1 VFRETVTLLETK
13 SHMPRKRWT
22 AQTEVTPSLL
32 KFREKRKWQIALRR
46 YLLEKNPCVSYAPYF
61 GLDIESF
68 RKWIEMQ
75 FTNDLTWE
83 SFGKNWQ
90 FEHIIPVTYFDFADD
105 DELMLCWNFTNI
117 RVETIQN
124 NKDRGNRVDVLMAKD
139 YFGNLYTETGYEVC
153 QELLRKI
160 ERIEIAEMIPTTIQK
175 AFILQHKDYLKH
187 IEGFTSYEFELL
199 NSGRDIKEVKK
210 EAELIKKLGK

>member
-1 VFRETVTLLETK
+1 MT
-13 SHMPRKRWT
+13 RKRWT

-32 KFREKRKWQIALRR
+32 KLREKRKWQIALRR
-46 YLLEKNPCVSYAPYF
+46 YLLEKNPCVAYAPYF

-68 RKWIEMQ
+68 RMWIAMQ
-75 FTNDLTWE
+75 FTSDLSWE
-83 SFGKNWQ
+83 SFGQNWQ
-90 FEHIIPVTYFDFADD
+90 FDHIIPVTYFDFADD
-105 DELMLCWNFTNI
+105 EELSLCWNFTNI

-139 YFGNLYTETGYEVC
+139 YFRNLYGETGYQIC

-160 ERIEIAEMIPTTIQK
+160 ERIEIAEMIPISNQK
-175 AFILQHKDYLKH
+175 DFIIQHKDYLGH

-199 NSGRDIKEVKK
+199 NSGRDIDEVKK
-210 EAELIKKLGK
+210 EAELIKNLGK

>member
-1 VFRETVTLLETK
+1 
-13 SHMPRKRWT
+13 MPRKRWT

-46 YLLEKNPCVSYAPYF
+46 YLLERNPCVAYAPYF

-68 RKWIEMQ
+68 RTWIATQ
-75 FTNDLTWE
+75 FTSDLSWN

-90 FEHIIPVTYFDFADD
+90 FDHIIPVTYFDFAE
-105 DELMLCWNFTNI
+105 DEELALCWNFINI
-117 RVETIQN
+117 RVERIQHS
-124 NKDRGNRVDVLMAKD
+124 KDRGNRVDVLIAKD
-139 YFGNLYTETGYEVC
+139 YFASLYKETGYEVC

-160 ERIEIAEMIPTTIQK
+160 ERIEIAEMIPTSNQK
-175 AFILQHKDYLKH
+175 EFIIQHKDYLSH

-199 NSGRDIKEVKK
+199 NSGRDIQEVKK
-210 EAELIKKLGK
+210 EAELIKKLGQ

>member
-1 VFRETVTLLETK
+1 
-13 SHMPRKRWT
+13 MPRKRWT

-46 YLLEKNPCVSYAPYF
+46 YLLERNPCVAYAPYF

-68 RKWIEMQ
+68 RTWIATQ
-75 FTNDLTWE
+75 FTSDLSWN

-90 FEHIIPVTYFDFADD
+90 FDHIIPVTYFDFAE
-105 DELMLCWNFTNI
+105 DEELALCWNFINI
-117 RVETIQN
+117 RVERIQHS
-124 NKDRGNRVDVLMAKD
+124 KDRGNRVDVLMAKD
-139 YFGNLYTETGYEVC
+139 YFASLYKETGYEVC

-160 ERIEIAEMIPTTIQK
+160 ERIEIAEMIPTSNQK
-175 AFILQHKDYLKH
+175 EFIIQHKDYLSH

-199 NSGRDIKEVKK
+199 NSGRDIQEVKK
-210 EAELIKKLGK
+210 EAELIKKLGQ

>member
-1 VFRETVTLLETK
+1 MFRETVTSLKIK

-32 KFREKRKWQIALRR
+32 KLREKRKWQIALRR
-46 YLLEKNPCVSYAPYF
+46 YLLERNQCVSYAPDF

-75 FTNDLTWE
+75 FTDDLSWD
-83 SFGKNWQ
+83 SFGKSWQ
-90 FEHIIPVTYFDFADD
+90 FDHIIPVTYFDFAND

-117 RVETIQN
+117 RAGKIEN
-124 NKDRGNRVDVLMAKD
+124 NNDRGNRVDVLIAKD
-139 YFGNLYTETGYEVC
+139 YFENLYKETGYEVC
-153 QELLRKI
+153 HELLKKI
-160 ERIEIAEMIPTTIQK
+160 ERIEIAEMIPTANQK
-175 AFILQHKDYLKH
+175 EFILQHKDYLKH

-199 NSGRDIKEVKK
+199 NSGRDIEEVKK
-210 EAELIKKLGK
+210 EAELIKRLGH

>member
-1 VFRETVTLLETK
+1 
-13 SHMPRKRWT
+13 MPRKRWT

-46 YLLEKNPCVSYAPYF
+46 YLLERNPCVAYAPYF

-68 RKWIEMQ
+68 RAWIATQ
-75 FTNDLTWE
+75 FTSDLSWN

-90 FEHIIPVTYFDFADD
+90 FDHIIPVTYFDFAE
-105 DELMLCWNFTNI
+105 DEELALCWNFINI
-117 RVETIQN
+117 RVERIQHS
-124 NKDRGNRVDVLMAKD
+124 KDRGNRVDVLMAKD
-139 YFGNLYTETGYEVC
+139 YFASLYKETGYEVC

-160 ERIEIAEMIPTTIQK
+160 ERIEIAEMIPTSNQK
-175 AFILQHKDYLKH
+175 EFIIQHKDYLSH

-199 NSGRDIKEVKK
+199 NSGRDIEEVKK
-210 EAELIKKLGK
+210 EAELIKKLGQ

>member
-1 VFRETVTLLETK
+1 
-13 SHMPRKRWT
+13 MPRKRWT

-46 YLLEKNPCVSYAPYF
+46 YLLERNPCVAYAPYF

-68 RKWIEMQ
+68 RTWIATQ
-75 FTNDLTWE
+75 FTSDLSWN

-90 FEHIIPVTYFDFADD
+90 FDHIIPVTYFDFAE
-105 DELMLCWNFTNI
+105 DEELALCWNFINI
-117 RVETIQN
+117 RVERIQHS
-124 NKDRGNRVDVLMAKD
+124 KDRGNRVDVLMAKD
-139 YFGNLYTETGYEVC
+139 YFASLYKETGYEVC

-160 ERIEIAEMIPTTIQK
+160 ERIEIAEMIPTSNQK
-175 AFILQHKDYLKH
+175 EFIIQHKDYLSH

-199 NSGRDIKEVKK
+199 NSGRDIEEVKK
-210 EAELIKKLGK
+210 EAELIKKLGQ